1 MRRLAILL
9 VLLVLPPGVA
19 PALTDVFG
27 ERFRAARLRKPT
39 PGERVSDAA
48 AA

>member
-9 VLLVLPPGVA
+9 VLLPGAA
-19 PALTDVFG
+19 PTLTDVFG
-27 ERFRAARLRKPT
+27 ERFRAARLRRLA